1 MSAFGDFLCGIAA
14 RIDKAIEEAGGDP
27 IEAMHGHKCDADCW
41 HNAWLGL
48 AAPHWLGHP
57 ETELEHAFPEWI
69 VKGSP
74 LFGTRRRCFSACKKA
89 MLSEPLYYLASK
101 GRCPDCVR
109 VLEEREKAN
118 APKVGA

>member
-1 MSAFGDFLCGIAA
+1 MSTFGDFLRSIAA

-48 AAPHWLGHP
+48 AAPHWLGVP
-57 ETELEHAFPEWI
+57 YTEIEHAFPEWI
-69 VKGSP
+69 VKSP
-74 LFGTRRRCFSACKKA
+74 LFGTRRRCFSACRKVA
-89 MLSEPLYYLASK
+89 LYEPFYYYARR

-109 VLEEREKAN
+109 VLEERERANTPKA
-118 APKVGA
+118 GA